1 VRHGLPSTRPRVQ
14 ITCDRVRKELT
25 LLVDNAIDPAAAPAG
40 QGGGYGGLSIV
51 RAMARLF
58 EWSEL
63 ACGPAGDRF
72 VARWSIPA
80 SERDAHGDA
89 D

>member
-1 VRHGLPSTRPRVQ
+1 VR

-25 LLVDNAIDPAAAPAG
+25 LVVDNAIEPPGHPRAAAPG
-40 QGGGYGGLSIV
+40 DGYGGLSIV

-58 EWSEL
+58 EWREL
-63 ACGPAGDRF
+63 ACGPDGERF
-72 VARWSIPA
+72 VARWSLPA
-80 SERDAHGDA
+80 SEGGRRGDP